1 MALSDRDDDV
11 LVLILLMLVAERD
24 GTDLLEFAPFLQD
37 TLLRLE
43 HDFER
48 QGRSS
53 RYPSGYL
60 FRLLRR
66 SLFSDEQLGRRD
78 RLKYKIDQV
87 YSHIEGRFDQLG
99 SDLTRRFSDIRNE
112 LGSMDGRLN
121 DITYENSRAREEASK
136 SIDKVSDALK
146 TLEWALSVGVLA
158 GELKA
163 ERSIPV
169 RIYISDNVASNITSP
184 IIDSIISVL
193 ESLAFQKDIELPEES
208 GSWWKR
214 IWMKSK
220 ELATQEEIQERLI
233 KIERIAETK
242 LLDKPQAEANKDHA
256 AAVAT
261 IMKSLEN
268 VNSACVQIGN
278 ILLVKH
284 TSRNASANKSAK
296 SASVMVR
303 TLNAIEMRALER
315 NQTLLRDP
323 ARIIQKLEHM
333 CATLHDPSSQIH
345 LPPTV
350 T

>member
-1 MALSDRDDDV
+1 MAPTSERDGD
-11 LVLILLMLVAERD
+11 LLLLLLLILVAERE
-24 GTDLLEFAPFLQD
+24 GAELSEFAPFFEDALR
-37 TLLRLE
+37 RLE
-43 HDFER
+43 RDFER
-48 QGRSS
+48 GQDRP
-53 RYPSGYL
+53 YPAGYL
-60 FRLLRR
+60 FHVLRR
-66 SLFSDEQLGRRD
+66 SLFSDGLPGKMGRRD
-78 RLKYKIDQV
+78 RLDKI
-87 YSHIEGRFDQLG
+87 YSHIEGRFEQLG
-99 SDLTRRFSDIRNE
+99 SDVDRRISDIREE
-112 LGSMDGRLN
+112 LELMEDQLSEIADESNRTRM
-121 DITYENSRAREEASK
+121 EFSR
-136 SIDKVSDALK
+136 SIDAVSDSLK
-146 TLEWALSVGVLA
+146 TLEWVLSVGVSA
-158 GELKA
+158 AEVKA

-169 RIYISDNVASNITSP
+169 RIYLSDNVASDITSP
-184 IIDSIISVL
+184 IIKSIVLAL

-268 VNSACVQIGN
+268 VSSACVQIGN

-284 TSRNASANKSAK
+284 TSGTNKSAK

-303 TLNAIEMRALER
+303 TLNAVEMRALEK

-333 CATLHDPSSQIH
+333 CANEHGSGTQIH
-345 LPPTV
+345 LPPAV